1 MLAINASSLILVV
14 VLVCAALLLLL
25 EFFVFL
31 HKVNKHNGKHET
43 TQRIRVKIDFG
54 NKSCLRRI
62 SLTSLLLSFLRQ
74 FTIH

>member
-1 MLAINASSLILVV
+1 MLQVLFLLLFLFVRLFCFFWSSL
-14 VLVCAALLLLL
+14 
-25 EFFVFL
+25 FFL

-62 SLTSLLLSFLRQ
+62 SLTFFPFAFVFS
-74 FTIH
+74 